1 MVAWDYPIKG
11 EREKSMKMFA
21 MLLALLPAFA
31 MAAPAKDAVLLN
43 KDTIVLRGEVN
54 GESVGKVM
62 TQILTSDADKITM
75 YLSSPG
81 GSVFDG
87 LQLISTMKASGKH
100 FTCATDFS
108 ASMSFAILQA
118 CDDRVVMS
126 NSVTMQHFASFGIPP
141 QPENK
146 VDSFLGM
153 IKSAL
158 DVLESGQAKRIGKSV
173 AEFKKDVR
181 DDLWLYGAQAVKYG
195 AADRVAPV
203 LCDAAAAKAT
213 HTEEVTILIFKLKV
227 TWSQCPM
234 ITQPLKVEPMAG
246 HSPKAEEVF
255 YKRFVNFRNAEG
267 VIRQ

>member
-1 MVAWDYPIKG
+1 
-11 EREKSMKMFA
+11 MKIFA
-21 MLLALLPAFA
+21 MLLALLPAWA

-43 KDTIVLRGEVN
+43 KDTILLRGEVA
-54 GESVGKVM
+54 GDSVGKIV
-62 TQILTSDADKITM
+62 TQILSSESDNITM
-75 YLSSPG
+75 FLSSPG

-87 LQLISTMKASGKH
+87 LQLISTMKATGKK

-118 CDDRVVMS
+118 CDDRVVMP
-126 NSVTMQHFASFGIPP
+126 NSVTMQHFANFGIAP

-158 DVLESGQAKRIGKSV
+158 YVLESSQAKRIGKSV
-173 AEFKKDVR
+173 EQFKKDVR
-181 DDLWLYGAQAVKYG
+181 DDLWLYGEQAVKYG

-203 LCDAAAAKAT
+203 LCDAATAKAT
-213 HTEEVTILIFKLKV
+213 YTEEVTVFIFKLKV
-227 TWSQCPM
+227 TWSQCPL
-234 ITQPLKVEPMAG
+234 ITNPLKVEMPMGITPRAQ
-246 HSPKAEEVF
+246 EQF
-255 YKRFVNFRNAEG
+255 YKSFVNFRNAEG